1 VKQAFN
7 MSNRKTKRTSKK
19 KEQEYVSLFAEI
31 LIDLSE
37 AEEWPRIVECLN
49 NTKTHKEA
57 MLESLL
63 SQAFDIDPF

>member
-1 VKQAFN
+1 

-19 KEQEYVSLFAEI
+19 KDQEYVSLFAEI

-49 NTKTHKEA
+49 TSKTHKEA
-57 MLESLL
+57 LLESLL
-63 SQAFDIDPF
+63 CQSFGLDPF